1 MPPTLLFAPQMFK
14 PSAIPECTSR
24 LKSAQSN
31 SDIVQSWTDITFG
44 PDKQKEC
51 YFYFIFHIFRPRGA
65 SNCNYLPGKI

>member
-1 MPPTLLFAPQMFK
+1 MPPTLLFASQMFK

-51 YFYFIFHIFRPRGA
+51 YFFYFSHIQTERGF
-65 SNCNYLPGKI
+65 